1 MIILFYLTIVF
12 YLIARA
18 GQEILQHEAI
28 RKMWRKFFYVC
39 AIIAGLLA
47 SICLLIS
54 LWDQIKAAIH

>member
-12 YLIARA
+12 YVIARA

-28 RKMWRKFFYVC
+28 RKIWHKFFCICIV
-39 AIIAGLLA
+39 AGLFA
-47 SICLLIS
+47 TTCLLIS